1 MNIPTRRT
9 TLRGEASKARIM
21 RCALSLFALR
31 GYDAV
36 RVDEIARKA
45 RCNKALLY
53 YHFSSKKALYQAIL
67 YEVFNEMLMSM
78 KPIFEQPLPPA
89 EKLRR
94 VFSVFVEKYYVKRDF
109 LQLMVQEILTKFKN
123 IPNSVKEMMK
133 FFFYETQKI
142 IIDGQREG
150 TILEA
155 DQVLIFRFFI
165 GSLVASILTKPIPEI
180 MLKEA
185 FNRINKTFETEKE
198 IMLDILMRGIQND

>member
-1 MNIPTRRT
+1 MNAPTRRT
-9 TLRGEASKARIM
+9 TLRGKASKARIM

-94 VFSVFVEKYYVKRDF
+94 VFSVFVEKYYIKRDF

-142 IIDGQREG
+142 IIEGQREG